1 MDSPLPAAVSHWA
14 EISQDK
20 KSPFTQPTTLPCLCA
35 SKFKACKRQKEAKL
49 PHITL
54 QCFINMITL
63 KLTDPQLKPIRPS
76 PLASLPSAPL
86 RLHPSQV
93 VCTNQA
99 PFRSLCSHMA
109 SKLPEPLA
117 TRDPLSLTGASV
129 SSTDLHHAAAPTYL
143 RTPEKKIMD
152 GNRVP
157 GRRSITL
164 TVSELNGAVLLLDP
178 LIYSQRAPSSITS
191 TVKNHWIQNNRE
203 FQRPPAS
210 VDEPEVREQGGA
222 ASGAGRAGQAPGGA

>member
-1 MDSPLPAAVSHWA
+1 
-14 EISQDK
+14 
-20 KSPFTQPTTLPCLCA
+20 
-35 SKFKACKRQKEAKL
+35 
-49 PHITL
+49 
-54 QCFINMITL
+54 
-63 KLTDPQLKPIRPS
+63 
-76 PLASLPSAPL
+76 
-86 RLHPSQV
+86 
-93 VCTNQA
+93 
-99 PFRSLCSHMA
+99 MA